1 MNDSDSFPNKLLLLL
16 SLIEPGSVPAIRKKA
31 YRILAGQLTSA
42 SLTKLVRMTSSG
54 DEFDMNHAEHNF
66 ALAYLETVRRRGAEP
81 RVQQPTREER
91 PASTSEVFSDAVVA
105 VVVNTAGAAAYV
117 DAFVGARF

>member
-1 MNDSDSFPNKLLLLL
+1 
-16 SLIEPGSVPAIRKKA
+16 
-31 YRILAGQLTSA
+31 
-42 SLTKLVRMTSSG
+42 LTKLVRMTSNN
-54 DEFDMNHAEHNF
+54 EFDMNHAEHNL
-66 ALAYLETVRRRGAEP
+66 AVAYLEAVRRRGAEP

-91 PASTSEVFSDAVVA
+91 PASTSEIFSDAVVA